1 MADPGIVPSAPSRAL
16 TEAEAVA
23 LAVAAANQIA
33 PGHEFVP
40 LPGRTTEHVFGWV
53 VNVVPRKY
61 MESDKPGDLVPGVAA
76 LVVERRK
83 KLVVP
88 LPSSVP
94 TERAIVEYERRWKLE
109 Q

>member
-1 MADPGIVPSAPSRAL
+1 MADPSTVAPNPSSAL
-16 TEAEAVA
+16 TEREAVV

-33 PGHEFVP
+33 PGHEFVA
-40 LPGRTTEHVFGWV
+40 LPGRTSEHVFGWV

-61 MESDKPGDLVPGVAA
+61 LETNKPGDLVPGVGA
-76 LVVERRK
+76 LVVERRR

-94 TERAIVEYERRWKLE
+94 TDRAIVEYERRWKLD